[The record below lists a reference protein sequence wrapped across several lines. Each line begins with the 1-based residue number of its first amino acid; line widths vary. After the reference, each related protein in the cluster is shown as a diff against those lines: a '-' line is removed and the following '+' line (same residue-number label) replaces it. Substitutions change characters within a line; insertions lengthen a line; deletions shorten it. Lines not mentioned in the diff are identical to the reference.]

1 MEFKGCYVAIVTP
14 FTADGSVNEQALR
27 EHVEFLIKGGV
38 AGIVPCGTTGESAT
52 LSWEE
57 HNRVVDIVID
67 QAKKRVQIIAG
78 AGSNNTRE
86 SINAAKH
93 AQQMG
98 ADAILCITPYYNKP
112 TQEGMFQ
119 HYKTIND
126 SISIPMVVYNVPGRT
141 GVNLLPETVLR
152 LCELKNVLAVKEA
165 SGNVGQ
171 ISEIHR
177 LCGNKVTLLSGDDAL
192 TLPILSVGGK
202 GVISVVANIVPEK
215 MVALIDNYLNGNC
228 AEALRLH
235 EELYPLSQ
243 SMFIETS
250 PAPVKTAMNL
260 MGLNVGSVRLPL
272 VDLTGRNK
280 ESLIT
285 VLRSCNIK
293 IQG

>member
-1 MEFKGCYVAIVTP
+1 MK
-14 FTADGSVNEQALR
+14 QALR
-27 EHVEFLIKGGV
+27 DHVEFLIKAGV

-152 LCELKNVLAVKEA
+152 LCELENVLAVKEA
-165 SGNVGQ
+165 SGNVGRFQ
-171 ISEIHR
+171 KFS
-177 LCGNKVTLLSGDDAL
+177 LCGNKVT
-192 TLPILSVGGK
+192 
-202 GVISVVANIVPEK
+202 
-215 MVALIDNYLNGNC
+215 C
-228 AEALRLH
+228 FR
-235 EELYPLSQ
+235 
-243 SMFIETS
+243 
-250 PAPVKTAMNL
+250 
-260 MGLNVGSVRLPL
+260 R
-272 VDLTGRNK
+272 
-280 ESLIT
+280 
-285 VLRSCNIK
+285 
-293 IQG
+293 